1 VSSHHHARGPYSRLL
16 STGHTRLAT
25 DSEPRLDCRLSEEWR
40 WWMGSHR
47 SPGGVK
53 TIVLEPKEAYGEADP
68 SLVVDI
74 PMASVRQAIGD
85 IAADGLTLETNI
97 LLPDGRSA
105 VVKDISSVSVRVDLN
120 HPLAGQ
126 RVEFQLAVMEVSLP
140 GQLLESQKDA
150 NTKLATV
157 AHILVEEEA
166 LALKLK
172 LELTNGMGADFALLA
187 EEHSTC
193 PSSREGG
200 KLGTFQA
207 GMMVPEFDA
216 VVFDSEMEIGK
227 VHGPVKTQFG
237 WHLIVIEDRTM

>member
-1 VSSHHHARGPYSRLL
+1 
-16 STGHTRLAT
+16 
-25 DSEPRLDCRLSEEWR
+25 
-40 WWMGSHR
+40 MHR
-47 SPGGVK
+47 SSGGVK

-68 SLVVDI
+68 SLIVDI

-105 VVKDISSVSVRVDLN
+105 LVKDISPVSVRVDLN

-126 RVEFQLAVMEVSLP
+126 QVEFQLAVMEVSLP
-140 GQLLESQKDA
+140 GELLESQKDA
-150 NTKLATV
+150 NTKMATV
-157 AHILVEEEA
+157 AHILVDEEA

-172 LELTNGMGADFALLA
+172 LELTDGMEADFALLA

-216 VVFDSEMEIGK
+216 VVFDAQMEIGK